1 MKFQGERL
9 VTEETLL
16 SKILKDSF
24 KFSNFED
31 FENYF
36 RNEEAITLSALIM
49 LFSTGESNNNSL
61 EGDEYDIEYLEEK
74 LLYFKLIKK
83 FFAGSLPLTPDPHV
97 SNRFWVPGNKIAEV
111 LLLLYR
117 SRVAPCDYMNRFI
130 EKSCGKERVGLFAA
144 VARELL
150 KTEEFKKK
158 ANQALLMN
166 SSEELKGI
174 IKAVDQDPKLAPLKD
189 RYIANS
195 KAKKNSARDIF
206 TKRVKEEMFQIIR
219 SKEFPS

>member
-1 MKFQGERL
+1 M
-9 VTEETLL
+9 TEETLL
-16 SKILKDSF
+16 SKVLKDSF
-24 KFSNFED
+24 KFSNFEE
-31 FENYF
+31 FEDYL
-36 RNEEAITLSALIM
+36 RNEEAITFSALIM

-61 EGDEYDIEYLEEK
+61 EGDDYDMDHVEQK
-74 LLYFKLIKK
+74 LLYTKLIKK
-83 FFAGSLPLTPDPHV
+83 YYAGSIPVTPDAHV
-97 SNRFWVPGNKIAEV
+97 ANRFWVPGNKIAEV

-150 KTEEFKKK
+150 KTEEFKNK

-174 IKAVDQDPKLAPLKD
+174 IKAVDQDPKLALLKD

-219 SKEFPS
+219 SKEFSS